1 MEKLLVSDN
10 GHNHSGW
17 VSDEMTFIGAFA
29 GDIIGSAHELKGTR
43 IKTTNFELFPPNAV
57 YTDDT
62 VMTIAIAKWLSGLN
76 FIPQDSKGLT
86 AIMQEIGMRYIHVG
100 YGHSFKQ
107 WLKSS
112 NPSPYNSLGNGSAM
126 RVSAAG
132 LFGQSLIECQSIA
145 RISAAVSHNHPEGI
159 KGAEA
164 VASAIRLAKC
174 HRSKDCIKTYI
185 EEKYGYNLS
194 RDIEDIRDA
203 YEFDPTCPGSI
214 PESII
219 CFLESDDM
227 ESAIRLAVSLGGDA
241 DTQACIA
248 GSIAGAYYGSAPSNF
263 IGKCKQI
270 LPKEF
275 IDIISV
281 FITKNN
287 SIDKTICEE
296 PYFDK
301 QELNAVLKEKYPI
314 L

>member
-1 MEKLLVSDN
+1 
-10 GHNHSGW
+10 
-17 VSDEMTFIGAFA
+17 
-29 GDIIGSAHELKGTR
+29 
-43 IKTTNFELFPPNAV
+43 
-57 YTDDT
+57 
-62 VMTIAIAKWLSGLN
+62 
-76 FIPQDSKGLT
+76 
-86 AIMQEIGMRYIHVG
+86 
-100 YGHSFKQ
+100 
-107 WLKSS
+107 
-112 NPSPYNSLGNGSAM
+112 M

-145 RISAAVSHNHPEGI
+145 RISAAVSHNRPEGI

-194 RDIEDIRDA
+194 RDIEDIRDT
-203 YEFDPTCPGSI
+203 YVFDPTCPGSV

-219 CFLESDDM
+219 CFLESEDM

-248 GSIAGAYYGSAPSNF
+248 GSIAGAYYGDAPHIF
-263 IGKCKQI
+263 IEKCEQL

-281 FITKNN
+281 FITNN
-287 SIDKTICEE
+287 NRIEKTISEE
-296 PYFDK
+296 PYLDK
-301 QELNAVLKEKYPI
+301 IELNTILKERYPI
-314 L
+314 I